1 MRISDWSSDVCSSD
15 LMPTDP
21 LLRDQW
27 YVSEIDLLKVW
38 KEYSGAGID
47 IAVSEPGNFDV
58 AHIDPDDNFGAAW
71 REDGSGGARE
81 ASPHATPDSGGIGAE
96 KHGLAGVGHA

>member
-1 MRISDWSSDVCSSD
+1 
-15 LMPTDP
+15 MPTDP

-58 AHIDPDDNFGAAW
+58 AHIDLDDNFGAAW

-81 ASPHATPDSGGIGAE
+81 ASTHAPLVAGVIGAE
-96 KHGLAGVGHA
+96 KTGVGETGRASCRASVGEYG